1 MTQYAK
7 ATFAGAGGGGGSGE
21 TNTAS
26 NVGTGDDV
34 FKQKVGVDFQ
44 FKTLTAGS
52 GVTLTPSTNELEIS
66 ASGGSGDVV
75 GPASATDNAIVRF
88 DTTTG
93 KLVQDSAITIADT
106 SGNMAGVGTVN
117 THTIPGGTGTF
128 ALNPMTTGGDIVYGG
143 ASGVETRLPNGTA
156 GQVLQS
162 NGTTLAPSWVT
173 PSGGGDVSGPASS
186 TDNTLAVFDS
196 TTGKLI
202 KENDNLA
209 TCYQDGSDTILDL
222 KANGRLKF
230 GDTLGQMEID
240 SKFTRFNFIDQNGSE
255 IIHFSSAQVLP
266 AVGIRSQP
274 TAGTSTNPN
283 YSFNTDTNTGMYRE
297 AADDLGFSTG
307 GSTVMRLD
315 ANGNIILTGSIKSTT
330 GDPTGEEGMLTLN
343 TSDNAFKVYIDG
355 AWRTIISW

>member
-7 ATFAGAGGGGGSGE
+7 ATFAGSGG
-21 TNTAS
+21 
-26 NVGTGDDV
+26 
-34 FKQKVGVDFQ
+34 
-44 FKTLTAGS
+44 
-52 GVTLTPSTNELEIS
+52 
-66 ASGGSGDVV
+66 GGSGDVV
-75 GPASATDNAIVRF
+75 GPGSATDNAIVRF
-88 DTTTG
+88 DSTTG
-93 KLVQDSAITIADT
+93 KLVQDSAVTIADT
-106 SGNMAGVGTVN
+106 SGNMAGVGTLN
-117 THTIPGGTGTF
+117 THTIPSGTGTL
-128 ALNPMTTGGDIVYGG
+128 ALNPMTTGGDLVYGG
-143 ASGVETRLPNGTA
+143 ASGVETRLANGTA

-173 PSGGGDVSGPASS
+173 NTAGDVSGPASS
-186 TDNTLAVFDS
+186 TNNTLAVFDS

-222 KANGRLKF
+222 KTDGRLKF

-240 SKFTRFNFIDQNGSE
+240 SKFNRFNFNDQNGVE
-255 IIHFSSAQVLP
+255 RVHISSAQVYASVNIRGNGSSTASSP
-266 AVGIRSQP
+266 AYTFSGDQ
-274 TAGTSTNPN
+274 
-283 YSFNTDTNTGMYRE
+283 NTGMYRE
-297 AADDLGFSTG
+297 NTDDLGFSTG

-343 TSDNAFKVYIDG
+343 TFDNAFKVYIDG